1 MDNLYT
7 AGYIDEIIGLN
18 YLYLTR
24 SNEPRQRG
32 TKMTK
37 AEFKAQVAQ
46 YIKEVDYAEGS
57 EWGKASA
64 REVEI
69 FLTQPNEDS
78 NMARIIA
85 SFDSLMVRDYALGIS
100 VMNPEIATIQLN
112 ALLNACPIAL
122 ASAPA
127 TILAILAYSS
137 GNTPLARVYLDKARQ
152 NYPLAK
158 LIKRVI
164 LANWAPSEFATMT
177 QSTHPRVSAHIF
189 GELVVA

>member
-1 MDNLYT
+1 MNKT
-7 AGYIDEIIGLN
+7 
-18 YLYLTR
+18 
-24 SNEPRQRG
+24 
-32 TKMTK
+32 
-37 AEFKAQVAQ
+37 EFKLQVAQ

-85 SFDSLMVRDYALGIS
+85 SFDSLSVRDYALGVS

-112 ALLNACPIAL
+112 ALLKACPIAL

-127 TILAILAYSS
+127 TILAILAYSA
-137 GNTPLARVYLDKARQ
+137 GNKGLAQTYLDKARQ
-152 NYPLAK
+152 NYPLAI
-158 LIKRVI
+158 LIKRVM
-164 LANWAPSEFATMT
+164 LAGWPAEMFATMT
-177 QSTHPRVSAHIF
+177 QELHPKVCATIF

>member
-7 AGYIDEIIGLN
+7 GGHIDEIIAPS

-85 SFDSLMVRDYALGIS
+85 SFDSLAVRDYALGIS
-100 VMNPEIATIQLN
+100 VMNPEIATMQLN

-127 TILAILAYSS
+127 TILAVLAYSA
-137 GNTPLARVYLDKARQ
+137 GNKGLAQTYLDKARQ
-152 NYPLAK
+152 NYPLAI
-158 LIKRVI
+158 LIKRVM
-164 LANWAPSEFATMT
+164 LAGWPAGSFAEMT
-177 QSTHPRVSAHIF
+177 QELHPKVSATIF